1 MSWAILCESSD
12 LAVQCLAI
20 AESLPL
26 AIAPC
31 VESELQAAAL
41 RSIEADRSTALV
53 YLTPPPL
60 ADLVELA
67 YAVRAKPMP
76 LVLAVPAPSEQRRA
90 LIDVAAELGLCAL
103 NELRPLLATLAL
115 LQVGGRDAFQA
126 SARSLEPSD
135 RARLRH
141 ALHSGGKSRAQFV
154 PIDAGRV
161 GYAVDSDAAPLALGE
176 ARDVAEALLAL
187 RQMERDNA
195 QVVSSVD
202 DVDARA
208 VLDVIF
214 GPRRALS
221 DPTSKAALAPYG
233 IPVPVEEL
241 CGSASR
247 AAAEASRIGFPV
259 RISLASPDLRVWDH
273 PDLSV
278 DMVDNAAR
286 VRDTFRQLRAAA
298 QTRLQNDPKLAGVGE
313 DRVLG
318 VMVTAT
324 SDAVALLSVRATPL
338 PRDRVAM
345 EIGFADPH
353 GRAARDSTV
362 TVLPAVPAVI
372 ERALGRL
379 AGADLVFATT
389 PVQRKTR
396 VEAVADVLLRVS
408 AFVAERRNE
417 IESVELR
424 PLAILL
430 DGSAEVREACVTVSD
445 WFERNA

>member
-1 MSWAILCESSD
+1 
-12 LAVQCLAI
+12 
-20 AESLPL
+20 
-26 AIAPC
+26 
-31 VESELQAAAL
+31 
-41 RSIEADRSTALV
+41 
-53 YLTPPPL
+53 
-60 ADLVELA
+60 
-67 YAVRAKPMP
+67 
-76 LVLAVPAPSEQRRA
+76 

-103 NELRPLLATLAL
+103 TELRPLLAALAL
-115 LQVGGRDAFQA
+115 LHVGGRDAFQA

-141 ALHSGGKSRAQFV
+141 ALQSGGKSRAQFV

-176 ARDVAEALLAL
+176 ARDVADALLAL